1 MPHMPRRAPRGV
13 HLLGLRR
20 QNRPA
25 LNTRQGR
32 AHSAKTRRA
41 PSVAQPY
48 LRTTGVTMTTA
59 ATHLRTI
66 ALHWADLSEA
76 VGQPAVIDGFG
87 QGLKGYLA
95 RLNQAD
101 AEQLEYERHQ
111 AAHLRSLER
120 DPIQLG
126 DRPVPVRLH
135 ILDTMRAVEA
145 ALIACAD
152 DIARDAQRSPISV
165 PAARK
170 ADYRTLREARIAYA
184 DRQRRTELALAD
196 ERDPRRWRYTGR
208 RTAPYAALWLLA
220 RVERKPGPC
229 RPITEEE
236 ARRIGNVAAG
246 AAERVERALDIAA
259 QRRTLEQRH
268 DCGGKIDVHGGS
280 GRLPLAHCTGCGRVW
295 SESGVVAA

>member
-1 MPHMPRRAPRGV
+1 
-13 HLLGLRR
+13 
-20 QNRPA
+20 
-25 LNTRQGR
+25 
-32 AHSAKTRRA
+32 
-41 PSVAQPY
+41 
-48 LRTTGVTMTTA
+48 MTT

-66 ALHWADLSEA
+66 AIHWTDLHEA
-76 VGQPAVIDGFG
+76 AGQPAVVGGFG

-95 RLNQAD
+95 RLDAAD

-145 ALIACAD
+145 ALVDCAD
-152 DIARDAQRSPISV
+152 DIARTAQRNPMTPPRAMRAAV
-165 PAARK
+165 PRTRAERLAWEDRARQIQQAK
-170 ADYRTLREARIAYA
+170 ADLV
-184 DRQRRTELALAD
+184 
-196 ERDPRRWRYTGR
+196 DPRRWRYTSR

-220 RVERKPGPC
+220 RIERAPGPC
-229 RPITEEE
+229 RRLTDAEEE
-236 ARRIGNVAAG
+236 RIGKVAAG

-268 DCGGKIDVHGGS
+268 DCGGAIDVHGGE
-280 GRLPLAHCTGCGRVW
+280 GRAPVAHCTGCGRVW
-295 SESGVVAA
+295 SEAGGVAA